1 MRELVSIWQNLLL
14 SVNWSRSKSS
24 WNNKAMKEN
33 KLLELTFNQ
42 QGKKRIK
49 FLKVIKLLVSNT

>member
-1 MRELVSIWQNLLL
+1 MRELVDLAKVAAVSQLVKIKEQL
-14 SVNWSRSKSS
+14 
-24 WNNKAMKEN
+24 KAMKEN
-33 KLLELTFNQ
+33 KVLELTFNQ